1 MPSAKPTSIAV
12 VPVGPATPS
21 LSPAPAKPR
30 QKQREPFA
38 PGKTDLFL
46 LGITIV
52 LGGQFFSW
60 NAGLHAGLYSYF
72 GCYALIASAYIT
84 LCCCTSEITGALPF
98 AGGAYGLARCTLGF
112 FPAFLIGCC
121 EALEYIAYVA
131 SSVLSL
137 GDMIVQAAPSLHAY
151 RWLLWLAFYASAIA
165 VHVAGDRVFWT
176 VNRLLA
182 LVSLAVLALYVFG
195 SICFADYKTYAAG
208 DASLLVIGGF
218 PAFLKA
224 LPLCCW
230 FFVGV
235 EALNLASDH
244 VKEPKRSIP
253 RAQITCVSTLAV
265 SGIAVVLVTVSL
277 APGLRLLPFELTPFN
292 NGFSQLFQLAPRDA
306 TILSLPATYA
316 TAFGFMWCYGQLIAA
331 MATSRLLPARLAHAA
346 ETTSTRKSPLA
357 AIVAGSVLSYAC
369 CLLVSFAPSLSD
381 YLFNVCILSAFMSY
395 TGQCIGYISLKRS
408 YKNITSSAFRSP
420 FGVAGAVYSMA
431 VWALAI
437 VSIVAFQ
444 GHGGVEIGA
453 FAGVVALLSVYYYA
467 WARRRQTFS
476 AQENRVMLVAHVMK
490 FNGRRKVGAK
500 PPPRTTASSVV
511 STSKVASTT
520 MTVHVR
526 SPSKA

>member
-1 MPSAKPTSIAV
+1 
-12 VPVGPATPS
+12 
-21 LSPAPAKPR
+21 
-30 QKQREPFA
+30 
-38 PGKTDLFL
+38 
-46 LGITIV
+46 
-52 LGGQFFSW
+52 
-60 NAGLHAGLYSYF
+60 
-72 GCYALIASAYIT
+72 
-84 LCCCTSEITGALPF
+84 
-98 AGGAYGLARCTLGF
+98 
-112 FPAFLIGCC
+112 
-121 EALEYIAYVA
+121 
-131 SSVLSL
+131 
-137 GDMIVQAAPSLHAY
+137 MIVQAAPSLHAY
-151 RWLLWLAFYASAIA
+151 RWLLWFAFYASAIA

-277 APGLRLLPFELTPFN
+277 APDCVCCPTR
-292 NGFSQLFQLAPRDA
+292 
-306 TILSLPATYA
+306 
-316 TAFGFMWCYGQLIAA
+316 AA
-331 MATSRLLPARLAHAA
+331 
-346 ETTSTRKSPLA
+346 
-357 AIVAGSVLSYAC
+357 
-369 CLLVSFAPSLSD
+369 LLVSFAPSLSD

-453 FAGVVALLSVYYYA
+453 FAGVVALLSV
-467 WARRRQTFS
+467 
-476 AQENRVMLVAHVMK
+476 
-490 FNGRRKVGAK
+490 
-500 PPPRTTASSVV
+500 
-511 STSKVASTT
+511 
-520 MTVHVR
+520 
-526 SPSKA
+526 